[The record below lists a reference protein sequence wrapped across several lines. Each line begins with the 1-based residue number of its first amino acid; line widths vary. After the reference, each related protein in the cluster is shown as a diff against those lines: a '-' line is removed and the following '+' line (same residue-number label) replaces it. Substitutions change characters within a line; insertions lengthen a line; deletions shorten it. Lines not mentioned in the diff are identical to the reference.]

1 MNQAKKGNCEM
12 KKRTRFGLIG
22 LACLLLGGCA
32 KQESAQE
39 IMTQVEARSAQNE
52 TVQTIELDGKMSM
65 AAQGMT
71 LDFPLSGV
79 IQTQPLSTVG
89 EPAIYFE
96 MGTTFLGQAM
106 TFSFFVQDQTFYSD
120 MMGERSIEPFISSD
134 SENDETQSIALM
146 FQKFSVEK
154 TSEGYRLSYQAN
166 SFSELQVMLESLIEE
181 TGNEEALNNLREQ
194 WQGMDDS
201 VTLEACTLSY
211 DISKEYQMTRGEL
224 NLAISTIEEEIPTR
238 ISFTLTLLI
247 STDKPMTRPDLS
259 GWQL

>member
-1 MNQAKKGNCEM
+1 M
-12 KKRTRFGLIG
+12 KKRIGFGFTALV
-22 LACLLLGGCA
+22 CLLLSGCA
-32 KQESAQE
+32 KQDSAQE
-39 IMTQVEARSAQNE
+39 IMARVEAQSAQNE
-52 TVQTIELDGKMSM
+52 AVQTLELDGKMSM
-65 AAQGMT
+65 EAQGMT

-120 MMGERSIEPFISSD
+120 IMGERSIEPFVSSD
-134 SENDETQSIALM
+134 SENNETQSIASM

-154 TSEGYRLSYQAN
+154 TSEGYRLSYQADN
-166 SFSELQVMLESLIEE
+166 FAELQGMLESLIEE
-181 TGNEEALNNLREQ
+181 TGNEETLNNLRDQ
-194 WQGMDDS
+194 WKDIDDS
-201 VTLEACTLSY
+201 VALEACTLNY

-224 NLAISTIEEEIPTR
+224 NLAISTLEEEIPTR
-238 ISFTLTLLI
+238 ISFTLTLMI
-247 STDKPMTRPDLS
+247 STDKPMTQPDLS